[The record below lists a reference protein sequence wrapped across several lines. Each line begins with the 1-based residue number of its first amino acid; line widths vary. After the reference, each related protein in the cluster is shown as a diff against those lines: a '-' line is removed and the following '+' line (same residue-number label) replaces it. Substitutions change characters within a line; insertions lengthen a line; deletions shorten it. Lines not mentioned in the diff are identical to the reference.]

1 MFQDDPEEV
10 EALEQR
16 LVAVLNRESPR
27 SMDVIHALVNI
38 LTLAIATVACPD
50 CRKAIA
56 RELTKAVPEML
67 ETADQMAAEAEEAGF
82 APVERHL
89 H

>member
-1 MFQDDPEEV
+1 MFQDDPPEV

-16 LVAVLNRESPR
+16 LVEVLNRESPR
-27 SMDVIHALVNI
+27 SMDVVHACVNVLCI
-38 LTLAIATVACPD
+38 AIATVECPD

-67 ETADQMAAEAEEAGF
+67 ETADRMAATAREAGF
-82 APVERHL
+82 TQGRHL